1 MLNMLAIISPA
12 KKLDF
17 ETESPVSDA
26 TDFRF
31 AEEAQTLISLLRQHS
46 TEDIKKLM
54 KLSDA
59 LASLNAERY
68 ASWHPVMNEKNS
80 KQALFAFKGD
90 VYTGM
95 SAETLTQDQITESQ
109 NKLRI
114 LSGLY
119 GLLRPL
125 DRIQP
130 YRLEMG
136 TKLATDQGKNLYQF
150 WGTKL
155 TDCLNQ
161 DVTQLK
167 ADVLINLASN
177 EYFSAIQADKVQVP
191 VITPVFKDEK
201 NGEYKIRSFFAKK
214 ARGMMVRF
222 ILDES
227 PQSEAALKRFNYG
240 GYQFDAAE
248 SDSATWVFKR
258 PEKV

>member
-1 MLNMLAIISPA
+1 MLAIISPA

-31 AEEAQTLISLLRQHS
+31 AEEAQALIAHLRDYS
-46 TEDIKKLM
+46 TDEIKKLM

-68 ASWHPVMNEKNS
+68 ASWHPVMTEQNS

-95 SAETLTQDQITESQ
+95 SADTFTQQQITDAQS
-109 NKLRI
+109 KLRI

-136 TKLATDQGKNLYQF
+136 TKLKTEQGSNLYQF
-150 WGTKL
+150 WGSKL
-155 TDCLNQ
+155 TDQLNLDIDEVQ
-161 DVTQLK
+161 
-167 ADVLINLASN
+167 ADMLINLASN
-177 EYFSAIQADKVQVP
+177 EYFSAVQADRVKVP

-214 ARGMMVRF
+214 ARGMMVRY

-227 PQSEAALKRFNYG
+227 PTSEEALKKFNYG
-240 GYQFDAAE
+240 GYQFEPAE
-248 SDSATWVFKR
+248 SNATTWVFKR
-258 PEKV
+258 PEKA